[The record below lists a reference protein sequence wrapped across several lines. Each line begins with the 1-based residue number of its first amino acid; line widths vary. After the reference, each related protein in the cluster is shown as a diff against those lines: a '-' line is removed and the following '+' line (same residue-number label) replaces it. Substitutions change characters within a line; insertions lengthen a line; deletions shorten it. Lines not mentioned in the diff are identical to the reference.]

1 MILESEVES
10 SFFRASAAAV
20 IPAQQQTGAVM
31 KAQAQHLEVVSG
43 NTESRGVIREFG
55 VGHSIVG
62 LMVVVFALALG
73 TAQWLRS
80 GGDTAALS
88 AAPQESLVSNT
99 AEQFVYF
106 PAQYVNQATEST
118 EHIQGF

>member
-1 MILESEVES
+1 M
-10 SFFRASAAAV
+10 FRASAAAV

-31 KAQAQHLEVVSG
+31 KAQAQHLEVVSA

-55 VGHSIVG
+55 VGHRIVG
-62 LMVVVFALALG
+62 PIVVLIALVLG
-73 TAQWLRS
+73 AAQWLHS
-80 GGDTAALS
+80 GGDGAAPS
-88 AAPQESLVSNT
+88 AAQQAPAVGNSAPQFE
-99 AEQFVYF
+99 YF